1 MIQTQS
7 ILTGNVPVCVAP
19 VAESPGRARQWE
31 LVEFAARGSLA
42 RIYRARPVGT
52 PADRPATYAVKM
64 LRPCWQ
70 NDPEAIRLLRRE
82 AMVGQSVSHP
92 HLVPVLTASVSEPP
106 RLLVMPWLEGASLQA
121 RLAAG
126 QQFDVPKTLWIARQ
140 TAEALDA
147 LHAAGWMH
155 GDVTPGNIHVSLTGH
170 VTLID
175 LSFARRGDEI
185 GSAVD
190 RPIMGTCSYIAP
202 ELFTSALRADIRS
215 DLYSLGVV
223 LFEMLSGRLPY
234 PGKDLAEL
242 ATQHR
247 QSAPAELA
255 RLAPHVPREILAM
268 VQRLIAREPLRRP
281 QTPRELIDRLV
292 SLEVGTFSQQEN
304 CKVDF
309 GKP

>member
-1 MIQTQS
+1 MTQTQS
-7 ILTGNVPVCVAP
+7 MLSGNVPVCVAP
-19 VAESPGRARQWE
+19 VADSPGRARQWE
-31 LVEFAARGSLA
+31 LVEFVARGSLA

-52 PADRPATYAVKM
+52 PADRAATYAVKM
-64 LRPCWQ
+64 LRTCWQ
-70 NDPEAIRLLRRE
+70 NDPEAIGLLRRE

-92 HLVPVLTASVSEPP
+92 HLIPVLTASVSEPP

-126 QQFDVPKTLWIARQ
+126 QQFDVPKALWIARQ

-147 LHAAGWMH
+147 LHTAGWMH
-155 GDVTPGNIHVSLTGH
+155 GDVTPGNIHVSPSGH

-185 GSAVD
+185 GSAAD

-202 ELFTSALRADIRS
+202 EMFTSALRADIRS

-234 PGKDLAEL
+234 PGKSLAEL
-242 ATQHR
+242 AGQHR
-247 QSAPAELA
+247 QSSPAELA
-255 RLAPHVPREILAM
+255 RLAPHVPREVVAV
-268 VQRLIAREPLRRP
+268 VQRLTAREPLRRP
-281 QTPRELIDRLV
+281 QTPRELIERLI
-292 SLEVGTFSQQEN
+292 SLEVGALPQRGT
-304 CKVDF
+304 
-309 GKP
+309 

>member
-1 MIQTQS
+1 MTQTQP
-7 ILTGNVPVCVAP
+7 ILTGDAPPVCVAN
-19 VAESPGRARQWE
+19 VAESPCRARQWE
-31 LVEFAARGSLA
+31 LVEFVARGSLA

-82 AMVGQSVSHP
+82 AQVGQSVSHP
-92 HLVPVLTASVSEPP
+92 HLVPVLTAAVSESP
-106 RLLVMPWLEGASLQA
+106 RLLVMPWLEGVSIQA

-126 QQFDVPKTLWIARQ
+126 QQFDVPRTLWIARQ

-147 LHAAGWMH
+147 LHPAGWIH
-155 GDVTPGNIHVSLTGH
+155 GDVTPGNIHVSPTGH

-202 ELFTSALRADIRS
+202 EYFTSALRADIRS

-223 LFEMLSGRLPY
+223 MFEMLSGRLPY
-234 PGKDLAEL
+234 PGKDLVEL
-242 ATQHR
+242 ANQHR
-247 QSAPAELA
+247 QSSPAELA
-255 RLAPHVPREILAM
+255 RVAPHVPREVARL

-281 QTPRELIDRLV
+281 QSPRELIDLLV
-292 SLEVGTFSQQEN
+292 SLEVGTFTHWAR
-304 CKVDF
+304 
-309 GKP
+309 